1 MENENINM
9 IKAGGAEERPAPVN
23 GAAGCEGL
31 GISFLK
37 CRFDDELTI
46 LWADSGFYE
55 STGLTEEELM
65 SGYGSLKEYYRHC
78 PLDYKHI
85 EKEWLDAPDALTES
99 HRFICRMPVKGGSP
113 VWVHMA
119 AAVTKGDEGEDSSA
133 VLAITDID
141 GAYRPQEEKTRYFE
155 WMMEEY
161 AGNIYI
167 CDMETYELLYL
178 NRAACTTLKTR
189 KEKLI
194 GRKCYEVIQDRS
206 EPCPFCTNP
215 YLSKDRFY
223 EWEFNNKVLGR
234 TFMIKNRIIEW
245 NGRRARIELSC
256 DMLST
261 EYKLAKKD
269 QERETIIGTI
279 PGVFCRLDARDYKT
293 ILWHGAG
300 FSRLLGCE
308 EDNRNITDVSAA
320 AYIKGDELQRIKET
334 LRGLTET
341 GQSSVMEVVVTP
353 PGAEKKILT
362 VTFSYISGEDS
373 WDGIPSIYSVGI
385 DITEDRIEQE
395 RQHMALEDAFQ
406 SLKSANSA
414 KTDFL
419 SAISHD
425 IRTPM
430 NAVIGMTAIAEA
442 NLDSK
447 EKVEDCLKKIKV
459 ASRHLLSLIS
469 EVLDMSKIESGRI
482 ELTPQYVE
490 LPELIQNTCD
500 MFRTLMEEKQQQFHV
515 IVGQV
520 RHEKVVADGDRLRQV
535 FANLLSNAMKYT
547 PAGGEIS
554 LEINELPSL
563 IPEKGWYEF
572 VFKDNGIG
580 MSEDY
585 LPHLFEPFTRAE
597 EVRDSKTQGT
607 GLGLSITENIVT
619 MMNGTIDVKSR
630 LGEGSCFTVSL
641 PLQLQNG
648 RMDSNEEL
656 LGLPVLIVDDDQIVC
671 ESAAVML
678 NELGMKGYWVLSG
691 TEAVRRIVEAEK
703 RSDDF
708 FAVILD
714 WQMPGMDGLETLK
727 TIRKQVATNI
737 PIIII
742 SAYDYS
748 GVEEEFIQ
756 AGADAFITKP
766 LFQSKV
772 LHVLKMFCT
781 KKNKK
786 AERIKPEE
794 GQSILC
800 GRRLLLVE
808 DNEINREIAAELL
821 EMRGIAVDS
830 AENGAV
836 AAQMFRESEPGYYTA
851 VLMDIQMPVMDG
863 YEATAAI
870 REMSRKD
877 AASVP
882 IIALTANAF
891 IADIGKAQNAGMN
904 AHVSKPIDM
913 DRLVATIEKC
923 IGR

>member
-1 MENENINM
+1 MKNENF
-9 IKAGGAEERPAPVN
+9 IKDE
-23 GAAGCEGL
+23 AAG
-31 GISFLK
+31 
-37 CRFDDELTI
+37 
-46 LWADSGFYE
+46 
-55 STGLTEEELM
+55 
-65 SGYGSLKEYYRHC
+65 
-78 PLDYKHI
+78 
-85 EKEWLDAPDALTES
+85 EKT
-99 HRFICRMPVKGGSP
+99 MPVDVAKGS
-113 VWVHMA
+113 
-119 AAVTKGDEGEDSSA
+119 EGEGPA
-133 VLAITDID
+133 VVPATTDID
-141 GAYRPQEEKTRYFE
+141 AACRPQEEKTQYFD

-167 CDMETYELLYL
+167 CDMETYELLYV
-178 NRAACTTLKTR
+178 NQVACTTLQTP
-189 KEKLI
+189 KEKIL

-215 YLSKDRFY
+215 YLSKDKFY
-223 EWEFNNKVLGR
+223 EWEFDNKALGR

-269 QERETIIGTI
+269 QERETIVGTI

-293 ILWHGAG
+293 VLWHGAG
-300 FSRLLGCE
+300 FSKLLGCE
-308 EDNRNITDVSAA
+308 EDNRKITEVSAP
-320 AYIKGDELQRIKET
+320 AYVKEDELQRIKET
-334 LRGLTET
+334 LDGLTET

-353 PGAEKKILT
+353 PGGEEKILT

-395 RQHMALEDAFQ
+395 RQHVALEDAYQ

-442 NLDSK
+442 NLESK

-482 ELTPQYVE
+482 DLTPQYVE

-500 MFRTLMEEKQQQFHV
+500 MFRTLMEEKQQEFHV

-520 RHEKVVADGDRLRQV
+520 RHEKVVADGDRLSQV

-547 PAGGEIS
+547 PEGGRIS
-554 LEINELPSL
+554 MEINELPSL
-563 IPEKGWYEF
+563 IPGKGWYEF
-572 VFKDNGIG
+572 IFRDTGIG

-597 EVRDSKTQGT
+597 GVRDGKTQGT
-607 GLGLSITENIVT
+607 GLGMSITENIVS

-641 PLQLQNG
+641 PLQLLNEEEE
-648 RMDSNEEL
+648 SKEEL

-678 NELGMKGYWVLSG
+678 NELGMKGYWVSSG
-691 TEAVRRIVEAEK
+691 AEAVRRIVEAEK
-703 RSDDF
+703 RADDF

-714 WQMPGMDGLETLK
+714 WQMPGMDGLDTLK
-727 TIRKQVATNI
+727 AIRKQVDKNI

-772 LHVLKMFCT
+772 LHVLKMFCV

-786 AERIKPEE
+786 AEKLKPEE
-794 GQSILC
+794 EQSILC
-800 GRRLLLVE
+800 GKRLLLAE
-808 DNEINREIAAELL
+808 DNEINREIAEELL

-830 AENGAV
+830 AENGAL
-836 AAQMFRESEPGYYTA
+836 AAEMFRKSEAGYYTA

-870 REMSRKD
+870 RAMPRKD

-891 IADIGKAQNAGMN
+891 VADIGKAQNAGMN
-904 AHVSKPIDM
+904 AHVPKPIDM
-913 DRLVATIEKC
+913 EKLLATIETC
-923 IGR
+923 IGQ

>member
-1 MENENINM
+1 M
-9 IKAGGAEERPAPVN
+9 
-23 GAAGCEGL
+23 
-31 GISFLK
+31 
-37 CRFDDELTI
+37 
-46 LWADSGFYE
+46 
-55 STGLTEEELM
+55 
-65 SGYGSLKEYYRHC
+65 
-78 PLDYKHI
+78 
-85 EKEWLDAPDALTES
+85 
-99 HRFICRMPVKGGSP
+99 
-113 VWVHMA
+113 
-119 AAVTKGDEGEDSSA
+119 
-133 VLAITDID
+133 
-141 GAYRPQEEKTRYFE
+141 
-155 WMMEEY
+155 
-161 AGNIYI
+161 
-167 CDMETYELLYL
+167 
-178 NRAACTTLKTR
+178 
-189 KEKLI
+189 
-194 GRKCYEVIQDRS
+194 
-206 EPCPFCTNP
+206 
-215 YLSKDRFY
+215 
-223 EWEFNNKVLGR
+223 
-234 TFMIKNRIIEW
+234 
-245 NGRRARIELSC
+245 
-256 DMLST
+256 
-261 EYKLAKKD
+261 
-269 QERETIIGTI
+269 
-279 PGVFCRLDARDYKT
+279 
-293 ILWHGAG
+293 
-300 FSRLLGCE
+300 
-308 EDNRNITDVSAA
+308 
-320 AYIKGDELQRIKET
+320 
-334 LRGLTET
+334 
-341 GQSSVMEVVVTP
+341 
-353 PGAEKKILT
+353 
-362 VTFSYISGEDS
+362 
-373 WDGIPSIYSVGI
+373 
-385 DITEDRIEQE
+385 
-395 RQHMALEDAFQ
+395 
-406 SLKSANSA
+406 
-414 KTDFL
+414 
-419 SAISHD
+419 
-425 IRTPM
+425 
-430 NAVIGMTAIAEA
+430 
-442 NLDSK
+442 
-447 EKVEDCLKKIKV
+447 
-459 ASRHLLSLIS
+459 
-469 EVLDMSKIESGRI
+469 
-482 ELTPQYVE
+482 
-490 LPELIQNTCD
+490 
-500 MFRTLMEEKQQQFHV
+500 
-515 IVGQV
+515 
-520 RHEKVVADGDRLRQV
+520 
-535 FANLLSNAMKYT
+535 
-547 PAGGEIS
+547 
-554 LEINELPSL
+554 
-563 IPEKGWYEF
+563 
-572 VFKDNGIG
+572 
-580 MSEDY
+580 
-585 LPHLFEPFTRAE
+585 
-597 EVRDSKTQGT
+597 
-607 GLGLSITENIVT
+607 
-619 MMNGTIDVKSR
+619 
-630 LGEGSCFTVSL
+630 SL